1 MTQPS
6 SREIMKKITD
16 PIAESLK
23 GAKSETLAVR
33 AGQVRTQADEHS
45 EALFLTSSYVF
56 DSCEDAAAR
65 FAGENDCSVYSR
77 YTNPTVKNFEQRLA
91 ALEEAED
98 CVATSSGMGA
108 IMSLCLAHLRS
119 GDHIICSSD
128 VFGSTVILLNNFF
141 AKFGVEIS
149 YAKLTDM
156 DAWQSAIRPNTR
168 FLFIETPSNPL
179 SQVGDIRAFAGLAH
193 QHDLLLVV
201 DNCFCSPALQQPL
214 ALGADIIIHSA
225 TKYIDGQGRC
235 LGGAVLGSK
244 QHMES
249 VRSLV
254 RAGGPSLSP
263 FNAWVFLKGL
273 ETLYLRMRAH
283 SDSALLVAKWL
294 EAQPN
299 TETVFYTGLTSHPQ
313 HQLAASQQSQFG
325 GVLSFRIVG
334 DQSAAWRFINATKL
348 ISLTAN
354 LGDAKT
360 TIVHPASTT
369 HSRLNEYEQAEAG
382 ITDNLIR
389 VAVGLEAVEDIIAD
403 LSLGFSVL

>member
-1 MTQPS
+1 MTKS
-6 SREIMKKITD
+6 KD
-16 PIAESLK
+16 PIAEALK
-23 GAKSETLAVR
+23 SAKSETLAVR
-33 AGQVRTQADEHS
+33 AGQVRTHADEHS

-56 DSCEDAAAR
+56 DNCEDAAAR
-65 FAGENDCSVYSR
+65 FSGENDCSVYTR
-77 YTNPTVKNFEQRLA
+77 YTNPTVRNFEQRLA
-91 ALEEAED
+91 ALEGAED

-108 IMSLCLAHLRS
+108 IMSLCLAQLRS

-128 VFGSTVILLNNFF
+128 VFGSTVVLLNNFF

-156 DAWQSAIRPNTR
+156 DAWRSAIKDNTR

-179 SQVGDIRAFAGLAH
+179 SHVGDIAAFADLAH
-193 QHDLLLVV
+193 QHNLLLVV
-201 DNCFCSPALQQPL
+201 DNCFCSPALQKPL
-214 ALGADIIIHSA
+214 ELGADIIIHSA

-235 LGGAVLGSK
+235 LGGAVLGAE
-244 QHMES
+244 QHIES

-273 ETLYLRMRAH
+273 ETLHLRMRAH
-283 SDSALLVAKWL
+283 SDNALAIAEWL
-294 EAQPN
+294 EQQP
-299 TETVFYTGLTSHPQ
+299 TIEKVFYTGLSSHPQ
-313 HQLAASQQSQFG
+313 HQLAAVQQSQFG
-325 GVLSFRIVG
+325 GVLSFRIRG
-334 DQSAAWRFINATKL
+334 DKSAAWRFINATQM

-369 HSRLNEYEQAEAG
+369 HSRLSDLERSEAG

-389 VAVGLEAVEDIIAD
+389 VAVGLEAVEDIMAD
-403 LSLGFSVL
+403 LSLGLATLNQ

>member
-1 MTQPS
+1 MTKS
-6 SREIMKKITD
+6 KD
-16 PIAESLK
+16 HIAESLSSAK
-23 GAKSETLAVR
+23 GETLAVR
-33 AGQVRTQADEHS
+33 AGQVRTHADEHS

-56 DSCEDAAAR
+56 DNCEDAAAR
-65 FAGENDCSVYSR
+65 FAGENDCSVYTR
-77 YTNPTVKNFEQRLA
+77 YTNPTVRNFEQRLA
-91 ALEEAED
+91 ALEGAED

-108 IMSLCLAHLRS
+108 IMSLCLAQLRS

-128 VFGSTVILLNNFF
+128 VFGSTVVLLNNFF

-149 YAKLTDM
+149 YVKLTDM
-156 DAWQSAIRPNTR
+156 AAWRAAIKDNTR

-179 SQVGDIRAFAGLAH
+179 SQVGDIAAFADLAH

-201 DNCFCSPALQQPL
+201 DNCFCSPALQKPL

-235 LGGAVLGSK
+235 LGGAVLGAE
-244 QHMES
+244 QHIES

-273 ETLYLRMRAH
+273 ETLHLRMRAH
-283 SDSALLVAKWL
+283 SDNALAIAQWL
-294 EAQPN
+294 EQQPSI
-299 TETVFYTGLTSHPQ
+299 EQVFYTGLTSHPQ
-313 HQLAASQQSQFG
+313 HQLAAAQQSQFG
-325 GVLSFRIVG
+325 GVLSFRVRG
-334 DQSAAWRFINATKL
+334 DKSAAWRFIDATQM

-369 HSRLNEYEQAEAG
+369 HSRLSDLERAEAG
-382 ITDNLIR
+382 ITDNLVR
-389 VAVGLEAVEDIIAD
+389 VAVGLEAVEDIMAD
-403 LSLGFSVL
+403 LNLGLATL